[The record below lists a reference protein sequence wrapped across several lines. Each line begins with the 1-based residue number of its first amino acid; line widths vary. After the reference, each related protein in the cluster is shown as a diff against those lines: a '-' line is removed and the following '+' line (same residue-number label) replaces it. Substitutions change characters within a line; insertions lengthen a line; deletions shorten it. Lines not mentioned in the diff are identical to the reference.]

1 MKSVYCIKYSRCNI
15 LKEFQHQMNID
26 IFAYVIDIFA
36 QNTNLLIT
44 MNNEHSFTQ
53 TNRYNQIN

>member
-26 IFAYVIDIFA
+26 IFAYVICQATFVKFD
-36 QNTNLLIT
+36 T
-44 MNNEHSFTQ
+44 
-53 TNRYNQIN
+53 Y